1 MESKKTLVTEKKEKV
16 KKIAKVKTDKDGRV
30 YFLSV
35 KIRDKI
41 LLAKHLSVML
51 EAGIPLREAMETLHE
66 QTDSKSL
73 KYILGIAVKDLS
85 SGQDLAFSLNKFQKI
100 FDPFFVNLVKV
111 GETSGTLQSTL
122 QYLAAQLE
130 KTQDLQG
137 KVRNALLYPA
147 IVFCGALGVGIYLGF
162 FMLPQ
167 LLPLFSSM
175 DLKLPFTTRMLLAG
189 ANGFSAYWPFILA
202 FLIVISVVFVF
213 LFRIEKIKIIV
224 HGFFIRLPILG
235 RLFREIQVM
244 QFSRVFG
251 ILLLSGIK
259 IVPAL
264 KITADSLTN
273 LVYKREIN
281 RIADLIERGE
291 AVGGQLCK
299 LKLLFTKTSANMV
312 VIGERTGRLSESL
325 TALADFSDR
334 EIDTMTRN
342 LSTMIEPFV
351 LMLVGIM
358 VGFVALSVITPI
370 YQLTQS
376 FSG

>member
-16 KKIAKVKTDKDGRV
+16 KKIAKVKTAKDGRV

-85 SGQDLAFSLNKFQKI
+85 GGQVLAFSLNKFQKI

-137 KVRNALLYPA
+137 KVKNALLYPA

>member
-16 KKIAKVKTDKDGRV
+16 KKIAKVKTAKDGRV

-85 SGQDLAFSLNKFQKI
+85 GGQVLAFSLNKFQKI

>member
-1 MESKKTLVTEKKEKV
+1 MKSKKSAVAENKEKN
-16 KKIAKVKTDKDGRV
+16 KKIAKAKIINNSHF
-30 YFLSV
+30 YFLRV

-51 EAGIPLREAMETLHE
+51 EAGIPLREALETLYE
-66 QTDSKSL
+66 QTDSRSL
-73 KYILGIAVKDLS
+73 KHILGVAVKDLS
-85 SGQDLAFSLNKFQKI
+85 GGQVLAFSLNKFQKI

-122 QYLAAQLE
+122 KYLAAQLE

-137 KVRNALLYPA
+137 KVRNALLYPV

-175 DLKLPFTTRMLLAG
+175 DLQLPFTTRMLLAG
-189 ANGFSAYWPFILA
+189 ANGFTSYWPFILI
-202 FLIVISVVFVF
+202 FLIVLFVVSIF
-213 LFRIEKIKIIV
+213 LFRINKVKIFV
-224 HGFFIRLPILG
+224 HGFLIRLPILG
-235 RLFREIQVM
+235 RLFKEIQVM

-281 RIADLIERGE
+281 RIANLIERGE
-291 AVGGQLCK
+291 AVGGELCK

-312 VIGERTGRLSESL
+312 MIGERTGRLSESL

-351 LMLVGIM
+351 LILVGIM

>member
-1 MESKKTLVTEKKEKV
+1 
-16 KKIAKVKTDKDGRV
+16 
-30 YFLSV
+30 LSV

-51 EAGIPLREAMETLHE
+51 EAGIPLREALETLHE

-85 SGQDLAFSLNKFQKI
+85 GGQVLAFSLNKFQKI

>member
-16 KKIAKVKTDKDGRV
+16 KKIAKVKTAKDGRV

-51 EAGIPLREAMETLHE
+51 EAGIPLREALETLHE

-85 SGQDLAFSLNKFQKI
+85 GGQVLAFSLNKFQKI

-137 KVRNALLYPA
+137 KVKNALLYPA

>member
-1 MESKKTLVTEKKEKV
+1 MDSKKSSVTEKKEEV
-16 KKIAKVKTDKDGRV
+16 KKIAKIKTVKEKKV

-51 EAGIPLREAMETLHE
+51 EAGIPLREALETLHE

-85 SGQDLAFSLNKFQKI
+85 GGQVLAFSLNKFQKI

-122 QYLAAQLE
+122 KYLAAQLE

-189 ANGFSAYWPFILA
+189 ANGFSTYWPFILA

>member
-16 KKIAKVKTDKDGRV
+16 KKIAKVKTAKDGRV

-85 SGQDLAFSLNKFQKI
+85 GGQVLVFSLNKFQKI